1 MSRPAEA
8 TVLLGL
14 PDGPARAA
22 LRAGLMA
29 MRLAPT
35 PLPSD
40 RRGRDTVLQG
50 LADKPRAVAFIDIS
64 RGSTTLLQL
73 DAILPRD
80 TRRRIVLTR
89 LAAGAGLGHVSEADR
104 RWVRRLGFAD
114 LIPELDAM
122 DCEGGLRDALD
133 QGHFVLHYQ
142 PKQHLASGAI
152 AGAEALIRWND
163 PRRGLV
169 PPAQFIPI
177 LEETGLIYD
186 VGRWALRQAL
196 ADNLRWR
203 QAGLAPLRVA
213 VNVSYLQLRHRG
225 FIAEVRD
232 AVSHDAGAAAGL
244 ELEITESMV
253 MDDVQH
259 STASLHALREM
270 GITIAI
276 DDFGTGFSSLSYLGK
291 LPVDTLKI
299 DRSFI
304 LNMASGPQGVA
315 LVSTI
320 INLGHSLGLKVVA
333 EGVETEDQSRHL
345 ALLGC
350 DQIQGYLLS
359 KPVPAEVFEAQF
371 LHTLMAK

>member
-1 MSRPAEA
+1 MQKPCCATPRQPSTRPRAKASADSLLFYTSEMNTRVAEA
-8 TVLLGL
+8 LSLE
-14 PDGPARAA
+14 
-22 LRAGLMA
+22 
-29 MRLAPT
+29 
-35 PLPSD
+35 
-40 RRGRDTVLQG
+40 GR
-50 LADKPRAVAFIDIS
+50 
-64 RGSTTLLQL
+64 
-73 DAILPRD
+73 
-80 TRRRIVLTR
+80 
-89 LAAGAGLGHVSEADR
+89 
-104 RWVRRLGFAD
+104 
-114 LIPELDAM
+114 
-122 DCEGGLRDALD
+122 LRDALE

-163 PRRGLV
+163 PRRVLV

-177 LEETGLIYD
+177 LEEAGLIYD

-196 ADNLRWR
+196 TDNLRWR

-213 VNVSYLQLRHRG
+213 VNVSFLQLRHRG

-244 ELEITESMV
+244 ELEIIESMV

-291 LPVDTLKI
+291 LPVDMLKI

-359 KPVPAEVFEAQF
+359 KPVPAEAFEAQF
-371 LHTLMAK
+371 LHTLPAK